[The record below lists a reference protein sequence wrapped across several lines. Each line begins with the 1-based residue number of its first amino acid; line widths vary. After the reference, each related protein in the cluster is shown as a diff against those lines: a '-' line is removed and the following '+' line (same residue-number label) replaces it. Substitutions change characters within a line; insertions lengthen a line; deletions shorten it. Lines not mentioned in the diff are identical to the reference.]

1 MSIRRFLSATPACLL
16 AAGVAIGTLGAE
28 PDADTGLAVAPGWE
42 DVRVHCG
49 ACHSFGLITNQRA
62 NREGWRDMI
71 RWMQRT
77 QNLWELPAESETRI
91 LDYLAE
97 NYAPQALRQRRPP
110 IPPELMPASDDPRE
124 PATEGAASKD
134 SAAGS

>member
-1 MSIRRFLSATPACLL
+1 MRIRQLLAKSAAACLL
-16 AAGVAIGTLGAE
+16 VASATTVSLGADTE
-28 PDADTGLAVAPGWE
+28 ADTGLAVAPGWE
-42 DVRVHCG
+42 DIRTHCG
-49 ACHSFGLITNQRA
+49 GCHSFGLITNQRA

-77 QNLWELPAESETRI
+77 QNLWELPPESETRI

-110 IPPELMPASDDPRE
+110 IPPELMPAADAVDD
-124 PATEGAASKD
+124 D
-134 SAAGS
+134 AAGSADQGGAGA

>member
-1 MSIRRFLSATPACLL
+1 MTGATVCLL
-16 AAGVAIGTLGAE
+16 AAGATTVSLGADT
-28 PDADTGLAVAPGWE
+28 DADTGLAVAPGWE
-42 DVRVHCG
+42 DIRTHCG
-49 ACHSFGLITNQRA
+49 GCHSFGLITNQRA

-77 QNLWELPAESETRI
+77 QNLWELPPQSEIRI

-110 IPPELMPASDDPRE
+110 IPPELMPAADAADD
-124 PATEGAASKD
+124 D
-134 SAAGS
+134 AAGSADQGGAGA